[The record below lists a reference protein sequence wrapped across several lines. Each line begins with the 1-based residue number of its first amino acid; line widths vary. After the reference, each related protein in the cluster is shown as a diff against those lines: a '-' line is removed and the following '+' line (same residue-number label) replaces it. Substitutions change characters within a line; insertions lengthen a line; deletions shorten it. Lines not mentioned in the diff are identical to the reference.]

1 MEKIVNIKERIE
13 SKKQKKQLAKY
24 RGKIEAIK
32 ELIQCASC
40 HFRCAM
46 CGQLTDVKDPASG
59 APSSPLGLKFCEDC
73 QGEFEE
79 FLSISSRGKRP
90 KVFWHNKEWVH
101 MWSAWL
107 NYRRAMN
114 GFLNSPEFKLLLEEF
129 DTDS

>member
-1 MEKIVNIKERIE
+1 MEKVVNIKERIE
-13 SKKQKKQLAKY
+13 SKNQKKQLAKY
-24 RGKIEAIK
+24 RGKIESIQK
-32 ELIQCASC
+32 LIQCSSC

-46 CGQLTDVKDPASG
+46 CGQHRGDEDSAFS
-59 APSSPLGLKFCEDC
+59 APSSPSGLKFCEDC

-114 GFLNSPEFKLLLEEF
+114 GFLNSSEFKLLLEEF